1 MSEENIINCKVVL
14 LGERS
19 VGKTSI
25 ISRYVNNSF
34 ETNSLTTTGAS
45 YAYKI
50 INLEQ
55 YNKSIK
61 FEIWDTAGQE
71 RYRALTKIFY
81 KNASVAILCYDI
93 TKKVTFDEIKNY
105 WFNQV
110 KDNSP
115 NDIIIAIAAN
125 KSDLYEIEQVNEEE
139 ARNFAKS
146 VGAIFFTTSAM
157 NSSGIEELFKA
168 VGSKFIDPNYCY
180 EEDYDDDKKVCNQNN
195 NYENNDNY
203 KQNENDNY
211 KNNFKL
217 SNDKNTN
224 NELKKKKKCCNL

>member
-14 LGERS
+14 LGETS

-25 ISRYVNNSF
+25 ISRYINNYF

-45 YAYKI
+45 YAYKTI
-50 INLEQ
+50 YLKQ
-55 YNKSIK
+55 YDKSIK

-93 TKKVTFDEIKNY
+93 TKKVTFEEIKNY

-115 NDIIIAIAAN
+115 NDIVIAIAAN
-125 KSDLYEIEQVNEEE
+125 KSDLYEQEQVNEEE
-139 ARNFAKS
+139 ARNYAKNA
-146 VGAIFFTTSAM
+146 GALFITTSAM
-157 NSSGIEELFKA
+157 NSSGIEDLFNA
-168 VGSKFIDPNYCY
+168 VGSKFIDPNFCY
-180 EEDYDDDKKVCNQNN
+180 EEDIDYDKKVDDYHND
-195 NYENNDNY
+195 NNDNNN
-203 KQNENDNY
+203 QNENDKCN
-211 KNNFKL
+211 KTNFKL
-217 SNDKNTN
+217 SNDKNIN
-224 NELKKKKKCCNL
+224 SELKKKKRC

>member
-1 MSEENIINCKVVL
+1 MNEENIINCKIVL
-14 LGERS
+14 LGETS

-25 ISRYVNNSF
+25 ISRYVHNTF
-34 ETNSLTTTGAS
+34 DPNSLTTTGAS

-50 INLEQ
+50 IYLEQ

-81 KNASVAILCYDI
+81 KNASIAILCYDI
-93 TKKVTFDEIKNY
+93 TKLDTFYEIKNY

-139 ARNFAKS
+139 ARNYAKN

-168 VGSKFIDPNYCY
+168 VGSKFIDPNFCY
-180 EEDYDDDKKVCNQNN
+180 EDDCDDDKKVNNQNN
-195 NYENNDNY
+195 NNENNDNNS
-203 KQNENDNY
+203 QNENDNNY
-211 KNNFKL
+211 NNNFKL
-217 SNDKNTN
+217 SNDKNIN
-224 NELKKKKKCCNL
+224 LKKKKKCCNI